1 MEKQTACRQCGT
13 CCRKGGPSFHLEDR
27 AIIDEGRIQA
37 KDLFTIRQGEL
48 AHENVQG
55 RISPV
60 KTDIIKIKGKK
71 GIWECIF
78 LDEKTNRCA
87 IYADRPVECRAL
99 RCWDTRK
106 LEAIYNRTRLT
117 RKDLL
122 QNVAGLWEL
131 VEDHQRRCDYR
142 TILCL
147 AGKTSQTPGIVE
159 RKKLIE
165 IIGFDTQ
172 IRILTTQQGGIQM
185 GLTEFLFG
193 RPLTVTLPLMGI
205 PVKSL

>member
-1 MEKQTACRQCGT
+1 MEKQTKCRQCGT

-27 AIIDEGRIQA
+27 AIIDEGLIQA
-37 KDLFTIRQGEL
+37 QDLFTIRQGEL

-71 GIWECIF
+71 GIWECTF
-78 LDEKTNRCA
+78 LNDKTNRCV
-87 IYADRPVECRAL
+87 IYENRPLECQTL
-99 RCWDTRK
+99 MCWDTRK
-106 LEAIYNRTRLT
+106 IEAIYHRTRLT

-142 TILCL
+142 IILGL
-147 AGKTSQTPGIVE
+147 AGKSGEVPGNRS
-159 RKKLIE
+159 RKKLLE
-165 IIGFDTQ
+165 IIEFDTQ
-172 IRILTTQQGGIQM
+172 IRLLTTQQGGIQM
-185 GLTEFLFG
+185 ALTEFLFG

-205 PVKSL
+205 PVIKK